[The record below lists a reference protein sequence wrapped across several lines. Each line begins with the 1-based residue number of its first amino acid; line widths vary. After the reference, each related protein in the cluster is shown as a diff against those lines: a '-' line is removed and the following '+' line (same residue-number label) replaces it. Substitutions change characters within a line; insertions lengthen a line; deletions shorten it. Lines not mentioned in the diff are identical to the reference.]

1 MREIHEAWKELMEI
15 YKEAEQYNV
24 PEYTRES
31 ENVIKFDSSVAHVA
45 MV

>member
-1 MREIHEAWKELMEI
+1 MREIHEAWKELMDI

-24 PEYTRES
+24 QEYTRES
-31 ENVIKFDSSVAHVA
+31 ENVIKFDSSAAQVA